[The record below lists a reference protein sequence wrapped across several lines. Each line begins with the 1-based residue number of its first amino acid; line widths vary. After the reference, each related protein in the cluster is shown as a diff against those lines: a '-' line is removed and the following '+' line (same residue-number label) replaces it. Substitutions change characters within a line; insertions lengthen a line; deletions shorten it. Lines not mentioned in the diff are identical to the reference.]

1 MNKHLPLLQ
10 RYVQLRSKI
19 LGISDLKMYDMYTPL
34 SDTDYKFTYEESLA
48 KAEEVLAVLGE
59 DYLSRVK
66 RAFSERWIDV
76 HVNQGNAQV
85 PIQVVLMIPMPSC
98 C

>member
-1 MNKHLPLLQ
+1 MNETTLPSCNICAIAFKNS
-10 RYVQLRSKI
+10 R
-19 LGISDLKMYDMYTPL
+19 ISDLKMYDMYTPL

-66 RAFSERWIDV
+66 RAFSNWWLMCMSSKSAR
-76 HVNQGNAQV
+76 V

>member
-1 MNKHLPLLQ
+1 
-10 RYVQLRSKI
+10 
-19 LGISDLKMYDMYTPL
+19 MYDMYTPL

-48 KAEEVLAVLGE
+48 KAEEVLAVLGG

-76 HVNQGNAQV
+76 HVNQRKT
-85 PIQVVLMIPMPSC
+85 LRC
-98 C
+98 LFRWFL